1 MRQETKNALTELEK
15 RLDQNL
21 NSIEQEKFLVDGIAG
36 LDTSRLGFTI
46 NDLDSLSENGQG
58 LDRPIQ
64 DRIDDYSPLI
74 NDTDT
79 QIISIGNSINNL
91 KQQIVTL
98 IGYAGT
104 VAIGTVKNDQ
114 LFTKVE
120 NMNSRS
126 YTGENPMGF
135 SDVSLSSNVGV
146 GSFNYLTYDSG
157 TSIGSTGT
165 VAYASTTLS
174 PSNLNLVKSKYASID
189 TLRAQAQNLIVSI
202 NSVKY
207 ERRFYQS
214 QRWGMFYAINDQ
226 ETENVRLNTAINF
239 IKTSNDL
246 SPYV

>member
-1 MRQETKNALTELEK
+1 MRQETKNVLTELEK

-21 NSIEQEKFLVDGIAG
+21 SSIEQEKFLVDGIVG
-36 LDTSRLGFTI
+36 LDTSRLGFTSK
-46 NDLDSLSENGQG
+46 DLDSLSENAQG
-58 LDRPIQ
+58 LDRPFQ
-64 DRIDDYSPLI
+64 DRIDDYGPLI
-74 NDTDT
+74 NDTDK
-79 QIISIGNSINNL
+79 QIIVIGNSINAL
-91 KQQIVTL
+91 KQEIVAL
-98 IGYAGT
+98 IGYAST
-104 VAIGTVKNDQ
+104 VAIGTVKNDT
-114 LFTKVE
+114 LLTKVE

-126 YTGENPMGF
+126 YTGDNPMGF
-135 SDVSLSSNVGV
+135 SNVSLSSNVGV

-165 VAYASTTLS
+165 VAFASTALS
-174 PSNLNLVKSKYASID
+174 PSNLNLVKAKYASID
-189 TLRAQAQNLIVSI
+189 ALRSQAQSLIVSI